1 MKVVDIAE
9 EIYAE
14 LGQPSDLSIPAVTY
28 WVRANVGTLNNRIST
43 SFYVDETTLEIK
55 QYEKNDATTKDISSE
70 EGAILKKMYMLH
82 FYDGKLR
89 ANLTTLGTDTVLSVS
104 DDGSSVTK
112 VNRNEINKVVYQ
124 IRRQE
129 ALELDNL
136 IASYKSSKSGPV
148 QVAGNDTSEVGSA
161 GASSY
166 NRIG

>member
-70 EGAILKKMYMLH
+70 EGAILKKIYMLH

>member
-1 MKVVDIAE
+1 LI
-9 EIYAE
+9 
-14 LGQPSDLSIPAVTY
+14 
-28 WVRANVGTLNNRIST
+28 
-43 SFYVDETTLEIK
+43 FY
-55 QYEKNDATTKDISSE
+55 
-70 EGAILKKMYMLH
+70 EGKI
-82 FYDGKLR
+82 R

-148 QVAGNDTSEVGSA
+148 QVAGNDTNEVGSA